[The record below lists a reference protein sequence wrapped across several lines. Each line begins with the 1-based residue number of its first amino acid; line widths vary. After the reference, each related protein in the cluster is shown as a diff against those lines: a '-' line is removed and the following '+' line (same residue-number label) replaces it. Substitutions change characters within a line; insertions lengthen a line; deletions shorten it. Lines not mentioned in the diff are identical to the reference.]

1 MMSVLKTVGKG
12 ILYILG
18 LPFFLLALV
27 GMGIV
32 GIFGLIFMFFKSIIL
47 FFTGRSLDDAL
58 PEDKLAKQIKETRAA
73 QMEQPAFAN
82 NPYAQ
87 PQAAPQQQYQP
98 QPQPQPQQMTIE
110 EAVFGPQQ
118 QEHIPFED
126 EIKDEP
132 VEEERSS
139 DEIFESIF
147 GNEHKEDDY
156 TSVNIE
162 TEKADDEPIG
172 EYVPN
177 KSNQRIVADD
187 SEEEDNSATNIYF
200 GGDDD

>member
-1 MMSVLKTVGKG
+1 MKYCSNCGTQLN
-12 ILYILG
+12 
-18 LPFFLLALV
+18 
-27 GMGIV
+27 
-32 GIFGLIFMFFKSIIL
+32 
-47 FFTGRSLDDAL
+47 DDARFCH
-58 PEDKLAKQIKETRAA
+58 ACG
-73 QMEQPAFAN
+73 QPQAVDP
-82 NPYAQ
+82 NPQAQ
-87 PQAAPQQQYQP
+87 PQPQPQPEFTPQPQPVNQPQETTFEASSEAGEVELCSWNNPNP

-162 TEKADDEPIG
+162 TEKAEDEPIG